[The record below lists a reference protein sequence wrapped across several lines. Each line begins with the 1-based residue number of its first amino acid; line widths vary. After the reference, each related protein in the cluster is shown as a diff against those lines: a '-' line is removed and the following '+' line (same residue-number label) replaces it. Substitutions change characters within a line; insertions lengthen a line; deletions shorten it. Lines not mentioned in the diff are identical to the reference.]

1 MSANASKSMN
11 VADMAKWVVSIALL
25 VGTIAGNTYFDEVS
39 LLYRAVAIVITVA
52 IALLVAAKT
61 EKGRDALEFA
71 RESRTEIR
79 KVVWPSRQETR
90 TTTLIVLGAT
100 VIVGIFLYL
109 LDLIIIEAVSFV
121 TGLGV

>member
-61 EKGRDALEFA
+61 EKGRNALDFA

>member
-90 TTTLIVLGAT
+90 TTTLIVLVAT